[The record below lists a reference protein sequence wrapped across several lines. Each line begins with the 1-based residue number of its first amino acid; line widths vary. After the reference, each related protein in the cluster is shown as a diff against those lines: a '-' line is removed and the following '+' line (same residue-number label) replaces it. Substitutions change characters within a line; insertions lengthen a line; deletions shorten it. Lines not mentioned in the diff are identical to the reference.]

1 MLERIGRLGTILV
14 LLAGIIAVLAAWAS
28 TSRTAYAEGA
38 KRTIYMAAIEPK
50 GSTTVA
56 KEPFPTAKLPP
67 GAGYGLK
74 APDKD
79 GKWGVKTY
87 RWLPST
93 IVVNQGDEVTLEILG
108 VNSKEHHAVIED
120 YNINFT
126 VRRGQVIRVNFRA
139 DKAGIFNIVCNVH
152 RPVMTAQLVVLPR
165 R

>member
-1 MLERIGRLGTILV
+1 VYTTIFEERREHTMSRKLGTILV

-74 APDKD
+74 AP
-79 GKWGVKTY
+79 
-87 RWLPST
+87 
-93 IVVNQGDEVTLEILG
+93 QGDEVTLEILG
-108 VNSKEHHAVIED
+108 VNGKEHHAVIED
-120 YNINFT
+120 YSINFT
-126 VRRGQVIRVNFRA
+126 VRRGQVIRVNFKA
-139 DKAGIFNIVCNVH
+139 NKAGIFKIVCNVH
-152 RPVMTAQLVVLPR
+152 RPAMTGQLVVLPR

>member
-1 MLERIGRLGTILV
+1 MLRKLGTILG
-14 LLAGIIAVLAAWAS
+14 LLAGIIAVLAACVLTSPTAS
-28 TSRTAYAEGA
+28 ADPT
-38 KRTIYMAAIEPK
+38 KRTIYVAAIEPK
-50 GSTTVA
+50 GSTTLA

-108 VNSKEHHAVIED
+108 VNGKEHHAVIED
-120 YNINFT
+120 YNVNFT
-126 VRRGQVIRVNFRA
+126 VRRGHVIRVNFRA